1 MSFQKIILWISLIL
15 LILVLLMFG
24 FALYN
29 KKDEDQFPPVQ
40 AECPDYWKVQRGGDG
55 VPMCLNVKGLG
66 SDNCQKEMD
75 FSKFPYIGSKG
86 ACMKQK
92 WARKCGVTWDGI
104 TNASGLC

>member
-55 VPMCLNVKGLG
+55 VPM
-66 SDNCQKEMD
+66 
-75 FSKFPYIGSKG
+75 
-86 ACMKQK
+86 
-92 WARKCGVTWDGI
+92 
-104 TNASGLC
+104 